1 MAEDRP
7 RYQKAQL
14 EIEGRAP
21 LPCWFNPR
29 GYAISKANR
38 WHATPVVG
46 ASLPSV
52 QFGGGLAR
60 ELAVELLFD
69 ASDTASADVRGVTDQ
84 LFLMM
89 EVTEQ
94 AAGAGNAGR
103 PPTVT
108 FTWGPTVT
116 FKAVASRLD
125 VHYTLFRPDGTP
137 IRAICGLTLVQV
149 EKADS
154 RSGSGP
160 APAQNP
166 TTRAN
171 ARLGVHVT
179 LDGDSLPSIAYAAYG
194 DPTRWREIALANGI
208 DDPLALPR
216 GRALTIP
223 DGELTDPGRR

>member
-1 MAEDRP
+1 MAEQP
-7 RYQKAQL
+7 TNYQKAQL
-14 EIEGRAP
+14 EIEGQAS
-21 LPCWFNPR
+21 LPCWFNPSQ
-29 GYAISKANR
+29 YAISKSNQ
-38 WHATPVVG
+38 WHATPIVG
-46 ASLPSV
+46 ASLPSI

-60 ELAVELLFD
+60 ELTLELLFD
-69 ASDTASADVRGVTDQ
+69 ATDTASGDVRSVTDQ

-94 AAGAGNAGR
+94 ASGAGHAGR

-116 FKAVASRLD
+116 FKAVARRLD
-125 VHYTLFRPDGTP
+125 VNYTLFRPDGTP
-137 IRAICGLTLVQV
+137 LRALCALMLVQV

-154 RSGSGP
+154 RSGSGA

-171 ARLGVHVT
+171 AKLGVHVL

-194 DPTRWREIALANGI
+194 DATRWREIAQANAI
-208 DDPLALPR
+208 DDPLVLER

-223 DGELTDPGRR
+223 ESDGR

>member
-1 MAEDRP
+1 MADQQIS
-7 RYQKAQL
+7 YQKAQL
-14 EIEGRAP
+14 EIEGQAP

-29 GYAISKANR
+29 QYAISKANH

-46 ASLPSV
+46 ASLPSI

-60 ELAVELLFD
+60 ELTLELLFD
-69 ASDTASADVRGVTDQ
+69 ASDNVSSDVRSVTDQ

-94 AAGAGNAGR
+94 ASAAGAGR

-108 FTWGPTVT
+108 FTWGPMVS
-116 FKAVASRLD
+116 FKAVARWLD

-137 IRAICGLTLVQV
+137 IRASCALTLVQV

-154 RSGSGP
+154 RSGSGV

-166 TTRAN
+166 TTRAS
-171 ARLGVHVT
+171 AKLGVHVL

-194 DPTRWREIALANGI
+194 DPTRWREIAQANAI
-208 DDPLALPR
+208 DDPLVLVR

-223 DGELTDPGRR
+223 EPGTQ

>member
-1 MAEDRP
+1 MTDQQTS
-7 RYQKAQL
+7 YQKAQL
-14 EIEGRAP
+14 EIEGQAP
-21 LPCWFNPR
+21 LPCWFNPSQ
-29 GYAISKANR
+29 YAISKSNQ

-46 ASLPSV
+46 ASLPSI

-60 ELAVELLFD
+60 ELTLELLFD
-69 ASDTASADVRGVTDQ
+69 ATDTASSDVRSVTDQ

-94 AAGAGNAGR
+94 ASGAGHAGR

-116 FKAVASRLD
+116 FKAVARRLD
-125 VHYTLFRPDGTP
+125 VHYTLFRPDGAP
-137 IRAICGLTLVQV
+137 IRAICALTLVQV

-154 RSGSGP
+154 RSGSGA

-171 ARLGVHVT
+171 AKLGVHV
-179 LDGDSLPSIAYAAYG
+179 LLEGDSLPSIAYAAYG
-194 DPTRWREIALANGI
+194 DPTRWRDIAQANAI
-208 DDPLALPR
+208 DDPFVLVR

-223 DGELTDPGRR
+223 ESSGR